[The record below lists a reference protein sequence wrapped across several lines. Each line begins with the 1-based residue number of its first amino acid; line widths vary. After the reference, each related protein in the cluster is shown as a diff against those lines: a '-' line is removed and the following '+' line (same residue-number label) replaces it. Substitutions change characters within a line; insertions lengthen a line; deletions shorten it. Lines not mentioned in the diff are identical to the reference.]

1 MVQCKTVQ
9 RRMLEN
15 IMKLS
20 STVPSR
26 YLLFQLS
33 ENITKDDMKC
43 FKFLLGKELPKCKLS
58 PETVRIV
65 LFCFIFLL
73 FSFTSLL

>member
-1 MVQCKTVQ
+1 
-9 RRMLEN
+9 MLEN